1 MWKDDCLG
9 TLQWVKENYTKL
21 GITSSQVVMVGDSAG
36 GNLINSVLVKNDF
49 KDIKLIIELYQVID
63 K

>member
-1 MWKDDCLG
+1 M
-9 TLQWVKENYTKL
+9 KENYTKL